1 MHLIAFATDYD
12 GTLAHDGRVDAPTMA
27 ALQRLKASGR
37 KLLMVTGRELPDL
50 MRVFDGVELFDLI
63 IAENG
68 SLLYFPATREE
79 RLVAAAPP
87 EALVTTLQAR
97 GVSPLSVGRGIV
109 ATWEPNQAAV
119 LDCIRELGLEWQIIF
134 NKGAVM
140 ILPPGVNK
148 ASGLA
153 AGLEA
158 LRLSPLNVLG
168 VGDAENDHAFLT
180 ACGCAVAVSNALDAV
195 KETADLVTAS
205 DHGAGVA
212 EAIAALIDDA
222 DRRLEAKA
230 AQRHAVALGVD
241 PDATL
246 RSDQGAVLIA
256 GSSGLGKSTL
266 ATALIEKLAIQG
278 FQTAVFDPEGDYAS
292 LAEAV
297 VLGDAT
303 NSPTADE
310 ALSVLEKPGPTPVA
324 VNMLAL
330 PVAERPRFFAHLIS
344 KVCEMRSRLAR
355 PHWLVIDEA
364 HHMLP
369 ADLPADAHVLPADLP
384 ATIYVTVHPDA
395 MSPRALAGVQ
405 TLIALGPQAD
415 KVIADFC
422 AALAIAPPTL
432 PPAGGDQQVLYWNRL
447 SALGP
452 RWIDADRPKQAR
464 LRHTRKYAEGELGED
479 KSFYFRGPRDALN
492 LRAQNLTLFLQL
504 ADGVDDETFLHH
516 LRQGDYAAWF
526 RTAIKDDEM
535 AGEVDGLQDNADPI
549 AARRRLREI
558 VEARYTAPA

>member
-27 ALQRLKASGR
+27 ALERLKASGR
-37 KLLMVTGRELPDL
+37 KLIMVTGRELPDL
-50 MRVFDGVELFDLI
+50 MRVFEAIELFDLI

-79 RLVAAAPP
+79 RPVAAAPP
-87 EALVTTLQAR
+87 EALVAALKAR

-109 ATWEPNQAAV
+109 ATWEPNEAAV

-140 ILPPGVNK
+140 VLPPGVNK

-168 VGDAENDHAFLT
+168 IGDAENDHAFLT

-195 KETADLVTAS
+195 KETADLVTQG

-212 EAIAALIDDA
+212 EAISALVDDA

-230 AQRHAVALGVD
+230 AQRRAIALGVD
-241 PDATL
+241 PDAVL

-256 GSSGLGKSTL
+256 GTSGLGKSTL
-266 ATALIEKLAIQG
+266 ATAIIEKLAIQG
-278 FQTAVFDPEGDYAS
+278 FQTAVFDPEGDYAH

-297 VLGDAT
+297 VLGDAS

-310 ALSVLEKPGPTPVA
+310 ALSVLEKPAPTPVA

-330 PVAERPRFFAHLIS
+330 PVAERPRFFSHLIS

-405 TLIALGPQAD
+405 TVIALGPQAD
-415 KVIADFC
+415 QVIRDFC
-422 AALAIAPPTL
+422 SALAIALPAL
-432 PPAGGDQQVLYWNRL
+432 PPAGGDQQVLFWNRL
-447 SALGP
+447 SDLAP

-492 LRAQNLTLFLQL
+492 LRAQNLMLFLQT

-526 RTAIKDDEM
+526 RTAIKDDDM
-535 AGEVDGLQDNADPI
+535 ATEADGLQDNADP
-549 AARRRLREI
+549 ASARKRLREI